1 MKLFPVLTLALFA
14 GSANSIKF
22 FTTNDNNNKRG
33 LRAATTNAE
42 NPTSSSAR
50 NLEELPL
57 TYVGNNGAPASA
69 FPLGVCEAD
78 CDNDDECEVCYI
90 LYIDIYIYVSV
101 LLYDIVWALF

>member
-1 MKLFPVLTLALFA
+1 MKLFPVLTLALA

-33 LRAATTNAE
+33 LRAATATTTNAE

-57 TYVGNNGAPASA
+57 TYVGNNGVPESA

-90 LYIDIYIYVSV
+90 LYI
-101 LLYDIVWALF
+101 